1 MIAEEWVNAL
11 APSKGKDVT
20 IFDRY
25 GRKFEGVLIEANER
39 MVVIKSTEGTMF
51 LRPAL
56 IARAEVHEA
65 ERDPAQQ
72 RA

>member
-11 APSKGKDVT
+11 APSKGKDVV

-25 GRKFEGVLIEANER
+25 GRKFQGTLIEANEK
-39 MVVIKSTEGTMF
+39 MIVIKSPEGTMF

-56 IARAEVHEA
+56 IARAEVHET
-65 ERDPAQQ
+65 E
-72 RA
+72 